1 MDLSVVIPVYNE
13 ADNVEPLLKEVVAA
27 LDGKLAF
34 EVLFVDDASKDET
47 VSRLEA
53 LKPAYPVLR
62 VICHEQNCGQS
73 GAVLTGVRYARADW
87 IATLDGD
94 GQNDP
99 ADIPAMIKARD
110 EYSGNGDLKMV
121 AGWRA
126 RRNDSWLKRVSSRI
140 ANKVRGGML
149 KDKTPD
155 TGCGL
160 KVFERETFLFI
171 PHFDH
176 MHRFLPALFRRS
188 GAEIINVQVNHRPRT
203 MGQSKYGVMNRLW
216 VGIVDIFGVMWLR
229 RRKCQVASREIN
241 HE

>member
-27 LDGKLAF
+27 LDGKMAY

-47 VSRLEA
+47 VKSLEA

-62 VICHEQNCGQS
+62 VICHECNCGQS
-73 GAVLTGVRYARADW
+73 GAVLTGVRHARAGW

-99 ADIPAMIKARD
+99 ADIPAMIRARD
-110 EYSGNGDLKMV
+110 EYTGDGNLKMV

-126 RRNDSWLKRVSSRI
+126 KRNDTWIRRMSSRV
-140 ANKVRGGML
+140 ANAVRSSML

-160 KVFERETFLFI
+160 KVFERETFLYI
-171 PHFDH
+171 PHFNH

-188 GAEIINVQVNHRPRT
+188 GADIINVQVNHRPRT